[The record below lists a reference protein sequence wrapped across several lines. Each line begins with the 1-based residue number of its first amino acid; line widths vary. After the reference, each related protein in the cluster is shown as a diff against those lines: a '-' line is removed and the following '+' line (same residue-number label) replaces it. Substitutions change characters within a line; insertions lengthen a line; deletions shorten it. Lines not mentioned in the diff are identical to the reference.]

1 MLTRRNPHTAR
12 RRRRAHQPAAPA
24 LLGLALLWCLL
35 SPAAGQPAAGA
46 AAADPEP
53 PSAEAVSD
61 AAPDALTSLP
71 APVAALLPELT
82 LDASQI
88 GAYVRA
94 VDSDAPRLAVNAE
107 VPRIPAS
114 TIKLVTSIAA
124 LDLLG
129 PGYQWRTEALI
140 DGEVIAGTLEG
151 DLAIKGYGDP
161 FLSTEAYAGLIRSL
175 RQKGIRHIAGD
186 LIFDNSHLV
195 APTASRGD
203 FDGAAQRS
211 YNALPAAL
219 SLNRQVTYVHLYND
233 RERGGVGV
241 YTEPPLSHLDIVN
254 NATIVKAPCQGRYHR
269 LSVGFSEPAAAPPSP
284 APAEMAAAPGAGD
297 VGPAEPAPALGTP
310 DNATPEA
317 DATAATVP
325 GTPKLTITGTFASEC
340 PDERIPRLILSP
352 ERHAAAAFDALWRE
366 AGGTIDGRVLAATT
380 PSGAEVFHVVY
391 SQPLHEVLRPVNKW
405 SDNLVARMVFL
416 ALGSEHAGPPGDN
429 DKSRAALDLWL
440 DERGFGFPEL
450 LIDNGSGLSRD
461 TRIAAASMGELLA
474 WSWHQPWMPEL
485 IASMAILGVDGTLA
499 KRMRKEPI
507 EGRAHLKTGTV
518 RDASCIAGYV
528 LDKHGRRWVVVALVN
543 ARPGQTLQAW
553 HGHAVHHALLRWVF
567 EGAAAP

>member
-269 LSVGFSEPAAAPPSP
+269 LSVGFSGPRPRAPAMSVPPSRHPPSEPPTTPHPRPTPRQRPSPARRSSPSP
-284 APAEMAAAPGAGD
+284 AP
-297 VGPAEPAPALGTP
+297 LR
-310 DNATPEA
+310 
-317 DATAATVP
+317 
-325 GTPKLTITGTFASEC
+325 AS
-340 PDERIPRLILSP
+340 
-352 ERHAAAAFDALWRE
+352 
-366 AGGTIDGRVLAATT
+366 
-380 PSGAEVFHVVY
+380 
-391 SQPLHEVLRPVNKW
+391 
-405 SDNLVARMVFL
+405 ARTS
-416 ALGSEHAGPPGDN
+416 A
-429 DKSRAALDLWL
+429 SR
-440 DERGFGFPEL
+440 G
-450 LIDNGSGLSRD
+450 
-461 TRIAAASMGELLA
+461 
-474 WSWHQPWMPEL
+474 
-485 IASMAILGVDGTLA
+485 
-499 KRMRKEPI
+499 
-507 EGRAHLKTGTV
+507 
-518 RDASCIAGYV
+518 
-528 LDKHGRRWVVVALVN
+528 
-543 ARPGQTLQAW
+543 
-553 HGHAVHHALLRWVF
+553 
-567 EGAAAP
+567 